1 MKVFFDHIAGNS
13 SNRELVYSPAT
24 AVFDESEYEF
34 AVQNGWHIA
43 ESWGV
48 EDFGWFNDV
57 RKSGSQVWYQARS
70 TRIEVSKFL
79 ERSRHRKKIR
89 KAKISCSV
97 EVDVSSIS
105 QELWGIYNSYLQ
117 YKGFSNF
124 YEKSD
129 DLFTE
134 LYGDRK
140 YLVYR
145 DENKKLIAFS
155 VVEIV
160 SQSVAVAP
168 QFAWDYSNPALGLGS
183 LNKFFQF
190 RLLNDL
196 SVSHLYMG
204 NSYELASLGKMKWP
218 GFQWWTGRGWSD
230 DKELFSFLLEQ
241 ESKMKTLDDLYAVQS
256 AYYSKVR

>member
-1 MKVFFDHIAGNS
+1 MKCFFDHIAGNS

-24 AVFDESEYEF
+24 AVFDKHEYEF
-34 AVQNGWHIA
+34 AIQNGWHIA

-48 EDFGWFNDV
+48 DDFDWFNNV
-57 RKSGSQVWYQARS
+57 RESGSQVWYQARS
-70 TRIEVSKFL
+70 TRIDVSRFS

-89 KAKISCSV
+89 KAKVTCSV
-97 EVDVSSIS
+97 EVDISSIS
-105 QELWGIYNSYLQ
+105 RELWEIYSSYLQ

-124 YEKSD
+124 YEKPD

-145 DENKKLIAFS
+145 DESKKIAAFS
-155 VVEIV
+155 VIEIV
-160 SQSVAVAP
+160 SQAVAVAP

-190 RLLNDL
+190 RLLKDL
-196 SVSHLYMG
+196 GVSHLYLG
-204 NSYELASLGKMKWP
+204 NSYELSSLGKMKWP
-218 GFQWWTGRGWSD
+218 GFQWWTGRVWSD
-230 DKELFSFLLEQ
+230 DRDLFAFLLER
-241 ESKMKTLDDLYAVQS
+241 ESSMETLDDLYATQN
-256 AYYSKVR
+256 AYYSKAT